1 MTLDEAIKHCKE
13 VANGITD
20 QGECKEC
27 AEEHKQLAQWLG
39 ELKQL
44 KEREEHCEMTRCEEN
59 RKVVNNLAAMS
70 KLNPAETYEEAMP
83 SLAILVDKEE
93 SEAVR

>member
-1 MTLDEAIKHCKE
+1 MTLDEAIKHCEE
-13 VANGITD
+13 VANGMTA

-44 KEREEHCEMTRCEEN
+44 KEQE
-59 RKVVNNLAAMS
+59 
-70 KLNPAETYEEAMP
+70 PYEE
-83 SLAILVDKEE
+83 V
-93 SEAVR
+93 VRCQR